1 MECQECQECQAP
13 PEDAG
18 MREVR
23 TLIHSLKHSPSR
35 EGFVTLCQDGVLRN
49 FSSSGEVVDY
59 KVLNPEQISSAVR
72 LFTLNE
78 LLADQKDHLE
88 KAFKGVD
95 GRDVPEEKLMKPD
108 LEIIPEELRKGS
120 A

>member
-1 MECQECQECQAP
+1 
-13 PEDAG
+13 

-35 EGFVTLCQDGVLRN
+35 EGFFCLCNDGVLRN

-59 KVLNPEQISSAVR
+59 KVFNPEQISSTIR
-72 LFTLNE
+72 LFTSNE
-78 LLADQKDHLE
+78 LLASQKDNME
-88 KAFKGVD
+88 KVFEGVD
-95 GRDVPEEKLMKPD
+95 GRDVPEEKLMNPD
-108 LEIIPEELRKGS
+108 SEIIPEELRKGR

>member
-1 MECQECQECQAP
+1 
-13 PEDAG
+13 

-23 TLIHSLKHSPSR
+23 TLTHSLKHSPSR
-35 EGFVTLCQDGVLRN
+35 EGFFCLCNDGVLRN

-72 LFTLNE
+72 LFTSNE
-78 LLADQKDHLE
+78 LFAEQKDHME
-88 KAFKGVD
+88 KVFEGVD
-95 GRDVPEEKLMKPD
+95 GRDVPEEKLMNPD
-108 LEIIPEELRKGS
+108 LEIIPEELRKGR